1 MYYNR
6 ATRIFKGTRSHNGNR
21 LRHKGECAIVC
32 CSFVALFCCIGTLYF
47 ASQFLQIKLD
57 ASALLNAPNMTELL
71 LNNNL
76 IDDVPLEVGA
86 LLKLKLIDV
95 GCNNLQSMPTGLGYL
110 PDLTRIVYAGNPCE
124 VCVCVAVVVEIEGPI
139 GKIFVVA
146 QEKGSKRLFS
156 SAHNI
161 FFIFN
166 LLFLCHLIS
175 FKLPHSM
182 CFCMYEMQL
191 LFWAQVRL
199 GTRSSEDLKR
209 FMRTRGPPHPAL
221 KEAGIEVED
230 ESDASGKLMAKAK
243 KLLAS
248 GAATVLEKAFMCGR
262 VCL

>member
-1 MYYNR
+1 M
-6 ATRIFKGTRSHNGNR
+6 
-21 LRHKGECAIVC
+21 
-32 CSFVALFCCIGTLYF
+32 
-47 ASQFLQIKLD
+47 
-57 ASALLNAPNMTELL
+57 NAPNTTELL

-95 GCNNLQSMPTGLGYL
+95 SCNDLQSMPTGLGYL

-124 VCVCVAVVVEIEGPI
+124 VGGRCGTILAGRSKNEAARHLKILFIPRIHVIFCSVVECVKGPLI
-139 GKIFVVA
+139 KALALLTFEYHA
-146 QEKGSKRLFS
+146 SLCANHNPRL
-156 SAHNI
+156 NT
-161 FFIFN
+161 
-166 LLFLCHLIS
+166 
-175 FKLPHSM
+175 
-182 CFCMYEMQL
+182 
-191 LFWAQVRL
+191 QVRL

-248 GAATVLEKAFMCGR
+248 GMTEREWEIEFNVVGERDL
-262 VCL
+262 VV